1 MKPTA
6 MVILA
11 MLASCDAQDAS
22 TEDAKLGPLAFEVP
36 ADWQRTNHE
45 RTGTLSAEWRPD
57 TNARKESVTVVRS
70 ADRAP
75 AEGVSADRLANLLA
89 NAQGT
94 LRGAR
99 VSNVKPL
106 ATRRGLTGAR
116 IDVSFQPGEG
126 ATRYRRVHAV
136 LVDDARSELVHVLYT
151 AASFDDRLTAFY
163 TVLESLHREEG

>member
-1 MKPTA
+1 MKRTA
-6 MVILA
+6 MVMLA
-11 MLASCDAQDAS
+11 VLASCDGQES
-22 TEDAKLGPLAFEVP
+22 QTEDAKLGPLTFEVP

-45 RTGTLSAEWRPD
+45 RTGTVSAEWRPD

-75 AEGVSADRLANLLA
+75 AEGFSAERLANLLA

-99 VSNVKPL
+99 VSKVTPL
-106 ATRRGLTGAR
+106 STRRGLTGAR
-116 IDVSFQPGEG
+116 IDVSFQPGDG
-126 ATRYRRVHAV
+126 PTRYRRVHAV
-136 LVDDARSELVHVLYT
+136 LVDDTRSELVHVLYT
-151 AASFDDRLTAFY
+151 AASPDDHLTAFY